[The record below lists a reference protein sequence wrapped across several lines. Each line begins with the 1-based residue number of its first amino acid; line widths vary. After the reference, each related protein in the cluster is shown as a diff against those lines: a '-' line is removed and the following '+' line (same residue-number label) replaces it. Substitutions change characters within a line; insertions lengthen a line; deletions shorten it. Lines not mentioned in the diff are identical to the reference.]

1 MRVSN
6 AKSDTFVLHGNT
18 PNPWGNETGI
28 NFYLPESGNVS
39 VKVKDITGRQVY
51 MHQDYFN
58 KGENTIRLTKD
69 QIGVTGILIYEI
81 SFGKEVK
88 TMKMLNIK

>member
-1 MRVSN
+1 MN
-6 AKSDTFVLHGNT
+6 
-18 PNPWGNETGI
+18 
-28 NFYLPESGNVS
+28 
-39 VKVKDITGRQVY
+39 
-51 MHQDYFN
+51 QDYFN